1 MFLKNYFFFSK
12 RLNEMQNRNENK
24 YWELDRVSRIYWNQ
38 RMVKEYRGV
47 MSDRVASEGMV
58 DCEQAGGKK
67 DKTIPL

>member
-1 MFLKNYFFFSK
+1 
-12 RLNEMQNRNENK
+12 
-24 YWELDRVSRIYWNQ
+24 
-38 RMVKEYRGV
+38 MVKEYRGV